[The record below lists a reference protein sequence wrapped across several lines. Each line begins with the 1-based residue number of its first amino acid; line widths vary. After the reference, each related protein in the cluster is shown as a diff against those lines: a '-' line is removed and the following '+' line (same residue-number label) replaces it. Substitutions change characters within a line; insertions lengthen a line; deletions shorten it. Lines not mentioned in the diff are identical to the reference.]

1 MTSALPPSIWW
12 ERPPSFWNLRGCAP
26 CRGGGDRPASGSL
39 CWERRTGTARGAPST
54 ARIGLGRL
62 GPPPPPPRGRTEGR
76 TPSRGRLTL
85 SDAGA
90 TSPKA

>member
-39 CWERRTGTARGAPST
+39 CWGRRTGAARGAPS
-54 ARIGLGRL
+54 ASASGNSGHLRHHREAGR
-62 GPPPPPPRGRTEGR
+62 RAGRQAEG
-76 TPSRGRLTL
+76 
-85 SDAGA
+85 D
-90 TSPKA
+90 